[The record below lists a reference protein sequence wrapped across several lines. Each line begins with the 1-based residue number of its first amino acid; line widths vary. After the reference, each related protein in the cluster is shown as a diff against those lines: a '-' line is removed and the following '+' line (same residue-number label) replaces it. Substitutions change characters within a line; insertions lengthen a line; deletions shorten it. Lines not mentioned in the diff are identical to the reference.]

1 MLKPSHTLALLS
13 LFVAPFLT
21 LLSGPEANAHGG
33 PRPIATAEGPKRFVL
48 TDAKYAKELRL
59 DTILTHEKT
68 GTVLVH
74 LTESQREALSHIAH
88 EENGACG
95 GYELL
100 EGEETDTVSS
110 KSFARSLKSAKQ
122 QTLQT
127 FATFD
132 RQALEDQKALRKAD
146 RIGIGLPEDPST
158 SKDPAV
164 ETALQEVREENLKA
178 TVQFLSGFQSRNHKT
193 SDGQNAV
200 LAFKTEV
207 EKVLSGG
214 KNSWKLD
221 LIPHRNTPMNSLRLT
236 IPGSSASN
244 EVIVA
249 GGHIDSITQSFFGG
263 GKKAPG
269 ADDNASGSAN
279 LLEAA
284 RILVHHQQPTKTVE
298 IYWYAGEEGG
308 LLGSAEIAADAKA
321 KGKNIIG
328 VLQLDMTL
336 FPGDGEFKIGS
347 MTDFTSQ
354 SMRDHLVKINST
366 YGIGGTIIE
375 DKCGY
380 GCSDHA
386 SWYKNGFP
394 TLMPFEATKRRMN
407 SQIHTERDVVNAQS
421 SFRHSAMFAKIAVA
435 FLLTL

>member
-1 MLKPSHTLALLS
+1 MNQPIFLWLSVLAASAAPLNTYALINSKRSLS
-13 LFVAPFLT
+13 IDD
-21 LLSGPEANAHGG
+21 S
-33 PRPIATAEGPKRFVL
+33 KRFVL
-48 TDAKYAKELRL
+48 TDAKYAKALGSQHL
-59 DTILTHEKT
+59 LIHEAT
-68 GTVLVH
+68 NTVLLH
-74 LTESQREALSHIAH
+74 LSAAQREELSRIAH

-100 EGEETDTVSS
+100 AEPATNTED
-110 KSFARSLKSAKQ
+110 KSFGLALSSAKRES
-122 QTLQT
+122 LNT
-127 FATFD
+127 FATFE
-132 RQALEDQKALRKAD
+132 RQEQKDQAFRKRA
-146 RIGIGLPEDPST
+146 RLSSGIGIGLPSDPSLT
-158 SKDPAV
+158 RDPIVDA
-164 ETALQEVREENLKA
+164 AINEVKEENIKA
-178 TVQFLSGFQSRNHKT
+178 TVQFLSSHPTRNHKS

-200 LAFKTEV
+200 LAFKREI
-207 EKVLSGG
+207 ERVLKGG
-214 KNSWKLD
+214 KNAWTLD
-221 LIPHRNTPMNSLRLT
+221 LMPHKSTPMNSLRLT
-236 IPGSSASN
+236 IPGSLASN
-244 EVIVA
+244 EIIVA
-249 GGHIDSITQSFFGG
+249 GGHIDSIAQSFFGG

-284 RILVHHQQPTKTVE
+284 RILVHHQQPGKTVE

-308 LLGSAEIAADAKA
+308 LLGSAEIAADAKSN
-321 KGKNIIG
+321 GKNVIG

-336 FPGDGEFKIGS
+336 YPGDGEFKIGS

-354 SMRDHLVKINST
+354 SMRDHLVTINST
-366 YGIGGTIIE
+366 YQIGGTIIE

-407 SQIHTERDVVNAQS
+407 SNIHTERDVINAQS
-421 SFRHSAMFAKIAVA
+421 SFRHSAMFTKIAVA